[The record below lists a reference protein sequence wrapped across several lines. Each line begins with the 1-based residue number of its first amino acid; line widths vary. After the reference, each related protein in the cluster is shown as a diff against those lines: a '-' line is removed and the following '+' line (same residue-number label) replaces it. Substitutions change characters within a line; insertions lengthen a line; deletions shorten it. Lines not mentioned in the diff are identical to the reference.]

1 MAKFNTTIVTNA
13 GKELFAKVRAGK
25 EQLTWTKAQMYYA
38 SNSDSLPKEMLQQAT
53 PDYFGGALKETNV
66 GVVDIK
72 GTTVTITSSFLN
84 ENQLSDL
91 TFNLVG
97 WFANSSLDQ
106 EEKLV
111 AITPSVNDQVLTAGA
126 TDGKATASIDL
137 VLAID
142 VGDANIVK
150 ITPIEE
156 GLIDHTELNNAL
168 ALLASKGLIN
178 TGNDITSNQNI
189 NLDEHFNTSLQYIND
204 ALNDITS
211 TFGSS
216 FSGKGWLMSFGNHE
230 NKNNQ
235 NNVQLLFDT
244 DHNNQDGY
252 IQHQILFRYFNAD
265 YNMWTGWDSLITA
278 NNINNF
284 FPGSLSWL
292 DVDNNKPRS
301 VNYIRY
307 GSYGAGMFLPPF
319 LNKLT
324 YSANDENRLKKDNV
338 IVDLDT
344 LLINHAQL
352 MQELGNYYT
361 KNDADQKFETKLDA
375 MKFAKS
381 SDVYTKIQ
389 SDEKY
394 YDKQTTDYNIANAIV
409 IQNREGLQKYKL
421 ETIDESS
428 VSGRYI
434 LAGTAQHPTNLPN
447 IPQLNSYESI
457 YLEVHNEGMNAKP
470 FVKVIP
476 TDDKSKFYSNYLFR
490 FYIGTFDRS
499 GAINWYSYASDD
511 NYYDK
516 KTIDEKI
523 DNAGQV
529 KTVNNVKPDDK
540 GNVQISVPDSYTK
553 QETDDKFES
562 KYFVKISDMNKM
574 DKVIDYGIPG
584 KYYIYGNGYQAIP
597 KDIVLT
603 EGYREAFL
611 ENNVI
616 KDSWLGNVE
625 IKSENKVRV
634 LQILTI
640 PDGSVTYKRVLT
652 MDFEYNPDEEQKSSS
667 SGMVVS
673 IKPTIT
679 NTGWYKYSGTKVE

>member
-1 MAKFNTTIVTNA
+1 M
-13 GKELFAKVRAGK
+13 
-25 EQLTWTKAQMYYA
+25 
-38 SNSDSLPKEMLQQAT
+38 
-53 PDYFGGALKETNV
+53 
-66 GVVDIK
+66 
-72 GTTVTITSSFLN
+72 
-84 ENQLSDL
+84 
-91 TFNLVG
+91 
-97 WFANSSLDQ
+97 DQ

-394 YDKQTTDYNIANAIV
+394 YDKQTTD
-409 IQNREGLQKYKL
+409 
-421 ETIDESS
+421 
-428 VSGRYI
+428 
-434 LAGTAQHPTNLPN
+434 
-447 IPQLNSYESI
+447 
-457 YLEVHNEGMNAKP
+457 
-470 FVKVIP
+470 
-476 TDDKSKFYSNYLFR
+476 
-490 FYIGTFDRS
+490 
-499 GAINWYSYASDD
+499 
-511 NYYDK
+511 
-516 KTIDEKI
+516 
-523 DNAGQV
+523 
-529 KTVNNVKPDDK
+529 
-540 GNVQISVPDSYTK
+540 
-553 QETDDKFES
+553 DKFES

-616 KDSWLGNVE
+616 KDSWLGNGE